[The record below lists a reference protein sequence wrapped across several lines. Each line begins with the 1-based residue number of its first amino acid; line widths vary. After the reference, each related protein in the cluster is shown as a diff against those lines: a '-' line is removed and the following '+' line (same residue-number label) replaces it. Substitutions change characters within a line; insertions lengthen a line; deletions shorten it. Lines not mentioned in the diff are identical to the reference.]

1 MLCTL
6 MSQHQSLLRND
17 YTVPITAMSRKAV
30 VTSLNTRLRHE
41 NCSLCKPGL
50 APRYSSASGA
60 RLPHDVLAGTAAN
73 SATYT
78 QAKALQRDARSS

>member
-1 MLCTL
+1 MAP
-6 MSQHQSLLRND
+6 
-17 YTVPITAMSRKAV
+17 VTAMSRKAV
-30 VTSLNTRLRHE
+30 VTSLNPRQRHE

-60 RLPHDVLAGTAAN
+60 RLPHDVFAGDMSAAAAAN
-73 SATYT
+73 SGIHT